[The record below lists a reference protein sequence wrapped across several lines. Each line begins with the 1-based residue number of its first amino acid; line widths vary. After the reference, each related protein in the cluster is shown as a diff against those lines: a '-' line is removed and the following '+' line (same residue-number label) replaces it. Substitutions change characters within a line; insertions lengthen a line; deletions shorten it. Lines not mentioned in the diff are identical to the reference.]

1 MIKKIG
7 LLSGLAGVVLIG
19 GIAMAQAQSVTVLG
33 GGIKGGAYQLAVG
46 LSKILK
52 DKAKLNVT
60 PQPAKGMVGQA
71 RILGK
76 ARAQFAFG
84 LGGPIG
90 AWAYKGVRRF
100 EKEGPKK
107 NLRAILAYP
116 AGSFQWLTLADS
128 GIKNLK
134 DLKGKKVSVGSAAS
148 TTQTFA
154 RLFLPAHGLKK
165 GDYAESTPGFSG
177 GFGALRDKTVDAH
190 LTIGKPPMSAVQELT
205 ALKKIRLVDMDQ
217 AAAKKVIAE
226 NGPGLA
232 LLQIKPGT
240 YGANQVNSGPVNTV
254 GVFFGF
260 TTTAEVPADVVY
272 QVTKTLFENLKA
284 FRAQTK
290 VAKSITLDGAC
301 VGLAFPLHEGAAR
314 YYKEIGKTC

>member
-1 MIKKIG
+1 MKK
-7 LLSGLAGVVLIG
+7 LHLTASLGLAVLLGVAG
-19 GIAMAQAQSVTVLG
+19 NAQAQSVTVLG

-52 DKAKLNVT
+52 DKAAMNVT

-84 LGGPIG
+84 IGGPIG

-128 GIKNLK
+128 GISSLT

-154 RLFLPAHGLKK
+154 RLFLPAHGLNKS
-165 GDYAESTPGFSG
+165 DYTESTPGFSG

-205 ALKKIRLVDMDQ
+205 ALKKIRLIDMTAD
-217 AAAKKVIAE
+217 AAKKVIAD

-240 YGANQVNSGPVNTV
+240 YGANQVNTAPINTV

-260 TTTAEVPADVVY
+260 TTTSEVPADTVY
-272 QVTKTLFENLKA
+272 KVTKTLFENLKA
-284 FRAQTK
+284 FQAATK
-290 VAKSITLDGAC
+290 VAKSVSLDGAC
-301 VGLAFPLHEGAAR
+301 VGLAFPLHEGAMR